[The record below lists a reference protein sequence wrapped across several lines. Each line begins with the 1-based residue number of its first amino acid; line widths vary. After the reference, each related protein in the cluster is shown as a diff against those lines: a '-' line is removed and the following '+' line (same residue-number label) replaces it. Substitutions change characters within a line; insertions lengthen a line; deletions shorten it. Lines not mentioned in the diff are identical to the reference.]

1 MRGHCKQKPVLRGCR
16 LLEFLWACC
25 VRSGLVIALGLVNYT
40 IWLGEDGFGKF
51 QILSSQVQVIQ
62 QDNRHLESQNKR
74 LQGAVQNIA
83 SGGEL
88 LERQAR
94 ENLNMIGPGEKL
106 FKIMS

>member
-1 MRGHCKQKPVLRGCR
+1 M
-16 LLEFLWACC
+16 LEFLWACC
-25 VRSGLVIALGLVNYT
+25 VRSGLVVALGLINYS
-40 IWLGEDGFGKF
+40 IWIGDDGFGKF
-51 QILSSQVQVIQ
+51 QTLSTQVQLAQ
-62 QDNRHLESQNKR
+62 QDNRHLESQNTR

-106 FKIMS
+106 FKVMG